1 MEQILASKVQS
12 KASEERQVQNVLA
25 RYTRAADQLNGKA
38 VSDLFVADG
47 KVQVY
52 YVNRGNRELLFVLSG
67 QPEIEN
73 AMSNLMKPHPD
84 RGWSHHTTHDHI
96 IEVNGDHAT
105 IDAQFIRFDSVGE
118 KHPDNG
124 WPEGTLGLMGKVT
137 PTESG
142 YYQPTLQKISGEWKI
157 VTLVI
162 LHDLTFAIPGK

>member
-1 MEQILASKVQS
+1 MEQKSGNKVQS

-38 VSDLFVADG
+38 VSDLFVPDG
-47 KVQVY
+47 KVEVY
-52 YVNRGNRELLFVLSG
+52 YVNGGNRELLFVLSG
-67 QPEIEN
+67 QAEIEN
-73 AMSNLMKPHPD
+73 AISNLMKPHPA

-118 KHPDNG
+118 IRPDNG
-124 WPEGTLGLMGKVT
+124 WPEGTLGLMGNVT

-157 VTLVI
+157 VTHVI

>member
-1 MEQILASKVQS
+1 MEQNSENKVQS
-12 KASEERQVQNVLA
+12 KASEERQVQQVLA
-25 RYTRAADQLNGKA
+25 RYTRAADQLNGKVA
-38 VSDLFVADG
+38 SDLFVPDG
-47 KVQVY
+47 KVEVY
-52 YVNRGNRELLFVLSG
+52 YGRGESRELLFVLSG
-67 QPEIEN
+67 QAEIEN

-84 RGWSHHTTHDHI
+84 RGWSHHTTHDYI

-118 KHPDNG
+118 IRPENG

-142 YYQPTLQKISGEWKI
+142 YYQPTLQKINGEWKI

>member
-1 MEQILASKVQS
+1 MQRNSENKVLS
-12 KASEERQVQNVLA
+12 KASDERQVQQVLA

-38 VSDLFVADG
+38 ISDLFVPDG
-47 KVQVY
+47 KVEVY
-52 YVNRGNRELLFVLSG
+52 YVNRGNREFLFVLSG
-67 QPEIEN
+67 HAEIEN

-84 RGWSHHTTHDHI
+84 RGWSHHTTHDPI

-105 IDAQFIRFDSVGE
+105 IDAQFIRFDSVGDSR
-118 KHPDNG
+118 PVNG

-142 YYQPTLQKISGEWKI
+142 YYQPTLQKIHGEWKI

>member
-1 MEQILASKVQS
+1 MEQNSENKVLS
-12 KASEERQVQNVLA
+12 KASEERQVQQVLA
-25 RYTRAADQLNGKA
+25 RYVRAADQLNGKA
-38 VSDLFVADG
+38 VSDLFVPDG
-47 KVQVY
+47 KVEVY

-67 QPEIEN
+67 QAEIEN

-105 IDAQFIRFDSVGE
+105 IDAQFIRFDAVGE
-118 KHPDNG
+118 IRPDNG
-124 WPEGTLGLMGKVT
+124 WPEGTSGIMGKVT

-157 VTLVI
+157 VTHVI
-162 LHDLTFAIPGK
+162 LHDLPFAIPGR